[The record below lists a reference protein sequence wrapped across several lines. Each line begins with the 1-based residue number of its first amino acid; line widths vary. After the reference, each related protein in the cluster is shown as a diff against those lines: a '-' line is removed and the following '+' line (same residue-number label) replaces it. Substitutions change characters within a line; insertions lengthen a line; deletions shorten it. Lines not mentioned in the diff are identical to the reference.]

1 MRTSSLT
8 SNSKRSTQKSGSP
21 EQARAFRHA
30 ALDRASRGR
39 AFVRASAGLP
49 CGCASHPRARDLRSP
64 AQQCLRL
71 RIRFHSSFKQCSIV
85 LAARMRPR
93 FRKWP
98 PFRRREGTAR
108 RVTRRSFVLHASLRR
123 RGALRRTVRRSPSA
137 PGRAFRSAVFARPPL
152 GFAGFAA
159 ISDGLSGKAA
169 GAPQRPHRQPAP
181 GGRPILAARRSPDA
195 ARVRGLLAAPAGA
208 GPLHTSRRNRFASLM
223 GADNHRDIIL

>member
-1 MRTSSLT
+1 MSSMPL
-8 SNSKRSTQKSGSP
+8 
-21 EQARAFRHA
+21 
-30 ALDRASRGR
+30 LDRASRGR

-64 AQQCLRL
+64 AQQYLRL

-123 RGALRRTVRRSPSA
+123 RGALRRTVRRFPSA
-137 PGRAFRSAVFARPPL
+137 PGRAFRPAVFARPPL
-152 GFAGFAA
+152 GFAGFAV

-181 GGRPILAARRSPDA
+181 GGRLILATRRSPGA
-195 ARVRGLLAAPAGA
+195 ARVRGRSVRLPPAGA
-208 GPLHTSRRNRFASLM
+208 ASGSIIRRLMMTPLDRAGRNVTT
-223 GADNHRDIIL
+223 IL